1 MGIIKPNMTDFINFL
16 EETQGYKMMQWQKDC
31 IAKIDEMRLDQI
43 FIEFHKNREN
53 IHRLRNI
60 FSMYIDFLL
69 RRPEVE
75 KTEEVDDGKDII

>member
-16 EETQGYKMMQWQKDC
+16 EETQGYKIMQWQKDC
-31 IAKIDEMRLDQI
+31 IAKIDEMNLDQL
-43 FIEFHKNREN
+43 FIKFKNTREN
-53 IHRLRNI
+53 NNKLKHI

-75 KTEEVDDGKDII
+75 EVTDGKL